1 MVLFRKNKIRIQI
14 TWCNIHLQQKCK
26 FPILGALKKQ
36 TIFSQFEYSPSN
48 VKVCGAKSGQSKLQK
63 KPRRDSLAY
72 FSSRDILPHQIVPIR
87 FWTIECAFRWSQ
99 YSPNIN
105 QNLLDYNNV
114 DISTAL
120 SIGRKRCHV
129 NYNIWLQAKWYSRFL
144 RHFLWMPVIVHS
156 LPNPIVSMHH
166 NHPQLIQAAI

>member
-1 MVLFRKNKIRIQI
+1 MVLFRKNKIRIHI

-63 KPRRDSLAY
+63 KPRRDSFAY

-87 FWTIECAFRWSQ
+87 F
-99 YSPNIN
+99 
-105 QNLLDYNNV
+105 
-114 DISTAL
+114 
-120 SIGRKRCHV
+120 
-129 NYNIWLQAKWYSRFL
+129 
-144 RHFLWMPVIVHS
+144 
-156 LPNPIVSMHH
+156 
-166 NHPQLIQAAI
+166 